1 MDNKKW
7 DNFVS
12 EAKILQFPRKKTI
25 SDLDMQFVLA
35 LEDELFR
42 RLAKVHGGGED
53 EIPIEIMD
61 EVSNMVDRIEELLRS

>member
-25 SDLDMQFVLA
+25 SDLDMQFILA

-42 RLAKVHGGGED
+42 R
-53 EIPIEIMD
+53 
-61 EVSNMVDRIEELLRS
+61 